1 MSQTW
6 TQIGARS
13 VKQIATTATEAA
25 PSAATD
31 GALITDLDG
40 LTIHVEADSGQT
52 LSGAGTLKAWLY
64 NDISGVWSRAPDL
77 DKTVTSSAVRS
88 QSFLGDAVVSA
99 RGRIAYEI
107 SGVTASSG
115 SRTIYYL
122 ATVREDFKI
131 RAV

>member
-6 TQIGARS
+6 TQIGPRS
-13 VKQIATTATEAA
+13 VKQVATTATEAA
-25 PSAATD
+25 PTLVTD
-31 GALITDLDG
+31 GCLITDLDG

-52 LSGAGTLKAWLY
+52 LSGAGTLKAWLW
-64 NDISGVWSRAPDL
+64 NDNSLVWSRAPDL
-77 DKTVTSSAVRS
+77 DKSVSTASVRAV
-88 QSFLGDAVVSA
+88 SFLGDAVVSA
-99 RGRIAYEI
+99 RGRIAFEI

>member
-1 MSQTW
+1 MAQTW
-6 TQIGARS
+6 TSIGPRS
-13 VKQIATTATEAA
+13 VKQVCTTATEAA

-31 GALITDLDG
+31 GCLITDLDG

-64 NDISGVWSRAPDL
+64 NDNSGVWSRAPDL
-77 DKTVTSSAVRS
+77 DKTTGTSGVRS
-88 QSFLGDAVVSA
+88 LSFLGDAVVSA
-99 RGRIAYEI
+99 RGRIAYEV

-115 SRTIYYL
+115 SRTVYYL